1 MYLPNNQPKV
11 ITYRDY
17 KNFDN
22 SHFSE
27 ELLYEIKKLGPLN
40 KNISIFH
47 HTCIAVLE
55 KYAPEKR
62 KYIRANQA
70 NFMDSKLNHAIM
82 LRSKLRNKFL
92 KSRSNKD
99 GEAYKKQR
107 NLCVSLLRQ
116 NKKDYFE
123 TLDMKSVTDNK
134 MSWKTVAPLFS
145 NKSRASNNITLSEN
159 EKLITN
165 DQKSAEVF
173 NNYFNSIVEKL
184 NIQIDQNLLNDASLF
199 DDPIIAA
206 IHKYK
211 RHPSTLKIK
220 EQLKKDDLFSF
231 YHVNPDKMLKIIENI
246 DSKKATQHGDI
257 PVRIIKENK
266 FIFSKVLSE
275 IFNFYIDNNT
285 FPNGLKKADII
296 PIYKKDDPFDKTNY
310 RPISILPVLSKPF
323 ERCLYDQIYE
333 YIDTILS
340 NVQCGFRKGF
350 STQYSLIA
358 MIEKWRKN
366 MDKGKSC
373 AALLTD
379 LSKAFDCIVHDF
391 LIAKLEAYGFS
402 YEALKVIYNYLTDRK
417 HRTKVSNS
425 FSDFIDLLLG
435 VPQGSILG
443 PLLFNIYICDLFFF
457 VEEDNVTSYADDTT
471 PYSNSKNVVTVLEN
485 IETKGKEVFNWFSM
499 NYLKANPG
507 KSHLLLTSRDE
518 ASIKID
524 DTDIKSS
531 SSKKLLGVIIDN
543 KLTFNEH
550 VSKLCKRASNE
561 LHALA
566 RISKYMTK
574 DKLRTVMNAFFTS

>member
-116 NKKDYFE
+116 NKK
-123 TLDMKSVTDNK
+123 
-134 MSWKTVAPLFS
+134 
-145 NKSRASNNITLSEN
+145 
-159 EKLITN
+159 
-165 DQKSAEVF
+165 
-173 NNYFNSIVEKL
+173 
-184 NIQIDQNLLNDASLF
+184 
-199 DDPIIAA
+199 
-206 IHKYK
+206 
-211 RHPSTLKIK
+211 
-220 EQLKKDDLFSF
+220 
-231 YHVNPDKMLKIIENI
+231 
-246 DSKKATQHGDI
+246 
-257 PVRIIKENK
+257 
-266 FIFSKVLSE
+266 
-275 IFNFYIDNNT
+275 
-285 FPNGLKKADII
+285 
-296 PIYKKDDPFDKTNY
+296 
-310 RPISILPVLSKPF
+310 
-323 ERCLYDQIYE
+323 
-333 YIDTILS
+333 
-340 NVQCGFRKGF
+340 
-350 STQYSLIA
+350 
-358 MIEKWRKN
+358 
-366 MDKGKSC
+366 
-373 AALLTD
+373 
-379 LSKAFDCIVHDF
+379 
-391 LIAKLEAYGFS
+391 
-402 YEALKVIYNYLTDRK
+402 
-417 HRTKVSNS
+417 
-425 FSDFIDLLLG
+425 
-435 VPQGSILG
+435 
-443 PLLFNIYICDLFFF
+443 
-457 VEEDNVTSYADDTT
+457 
-471 PYSNSKNVVTVLEN
+471 
-485 IETKGKEVFNWFSM
+485 GKEVFNWFSM

-550 VSKLCKRASNE
+550 VSKLCKRASNK

-574 DKLRTVMNAFFTS
+574 DKLRTVMNAFFTSQFAYCPLIWMFHNRTLDNRINKLQERALRLVHNDNTSSFCELLQKDNSFTIHHRNIQKLALEMYRVKHRIAPKIICELFNEANVPYNLRQDVSFHSYNVKTVLYGTETLSYLGPKIWNLVPSNIRDCATEPIFRKKIKKWKPDRCPCRLCKVFISNLGFID